1 MRFQLYAKVIRAELD
16 ECLGAGPSYRVVVL
30 GPPWMTF
37 DVDGHPETAGYAGH
51 YFATTPVRID
61 VATQA
66 ERSSHWVINGR
77 RHDGA
82 TPDDSCRRRHGDSGG
97 HDRVMNVAVADSVKR
112 QGEAR

>member
-77 RHDGA
+77 RHDG
-82 TPDDSCRRRHGDSGG
+82 RRQMI
-97 HDRVMNVAVADSVKR
+97 RVDEDTEIRAVTTES
-112 QGEAR
+112 